1 MRRGRKKRGAPT
13 SPTEKRTVVPP
24 YDPADLARAIES
36 AGAKDTNPPPFD
48 PSAYAKIVDADIKA
62 ATATDRDTP
71 KTMTAATPLSSASEN
86 EIDTLAREMYAS
98 YLASEFPEALMLA
111 EHVVEKEPNH
121 ALAHAVVARCRAV
134 IGEIKRSS
142 IVPSSILRVRIGIA
156 EEDLDH
162 LPVGVGSMVVLRHVD
177 GMNDAASI
185 AELAGISR
193 HEALE
198 HLHAL
203 LEAGVVELVA

>member
-1 MRRGRKKRGAPT
+1 VNPT
-13 SPTEKRTVVPP
+13 DRRTVVPP

-36 AGAKDTNPPPFD
+36 AGATDTNPPPFD
-48 PSAYAKIVDADIKA
+48 PSAYAKIVDADIRA
-62 ATATDRDTP
+62 ALATDRDTP
-71 KTMTAATPLSSASEN
+71 KTMTAATPLSSATEG

-121 ALAHAVVARCRAV
+121 ALAQAVVARCRAV
-134 IGEIKRSS
+134 IGEVKRSS
-142 IVPSSILRVRIGIA
+142 IVPSSIVRIRIGIGD
-156 EEDLDH
+156 ENIDN
-162 LPVGVGSMVVLRHVD
+162 LPIDAGSMMVLRHVD

>member
-1 MRRGRKKRGAPT
+1 MRRGRSRKGAPKAD
-13 SPTEKRTVVPP
+13 KRTVVPP

-36 AGAKDTNPPPFD
+36 AGGTETNPPPFD
-48 PSAYAKIVDADIKA
+48 PNAYAKIVDADIKA
-62 ATATDRDTP
+62 ATMKHRDTP
-71 KTMTAATPLSSASEN
+71 KTMTAAEPLSSAVEH
-86 EIDTLAREMYAS
+86 EIETLAREMYAS

-121 ALAHAVVARCRAV
+121 ALAQAVVARCRAV
-134 IGEIKRSS
+134 IGDATRSS
-142 IVPSSILRVRIGIA
+142 IVPSSILRVRIGVGVA
-156 EEDLDH
+156 HGELDG
-162 LPVGVGSMVVLRHVD
+162 LPVDARSMIVLRHVD
-177 GMNDAASI
+177 GMTDAASI
-185 AELAGISR
+185 ADLAGISR